1 MSSQVALYDPGY
13 ISSKTQ
19 RGTTKPTENNQENYS
34 TIKNQTNVIYRTVM
48 EKTANLGKRTCNE
61 YKTIFEDVK
70 YKVNYKKNSASN
82 SILNVTNNR
91 NAMKKEENSKI
102 RSVFS
107 GKSKD
112 RFSRK

>member
-1 MSSQVALYDPGY
+1 MASQIPLYDSEYLQP
-13 ISSKTQ
+13 KTQ
-19 RGTTKPTENNQENYS
+19 RGITEPAGNNTFN
-34 TIKNQTNVIYRTVM
+34 TIHHPTNVIFRTAL
-48 EKTANLGKRTCNE
+48 EKTSNLGKRTCNE

-70 YKVNYKKNSASN
+70 YKVNYKKTSTSN
-82 SILNVTNNR
+82 SILTIINSRNV
-91 NAMKKEENSKI
+91 MKKQEDSKI